1 MKLTKTELT
10 GEIPVFQHDKAYHLA
25 QGGFN
30 LDLTGLVAGAK
41 VSTGSVLGFDEATRV
56 AQVLKTATV
65 VEIAGAAAVA
75 YKVAKGGLF
84 KVGDILGN
92 GGVSKDITAIDTS
105 NASYD
110 LLTVSATIGAAA
122 EGAIL
127 FASAAAVASNAVLAV
142 TPRGLLEM
150 SQVVPTDD
158 YVQVNAVLR
167 CTVYERRIPG
177 VPAAVK
183 TALPNINFSQSF

>member
-10 GEIPVFQHDKAYHLA
+10 GEIPVFQHDKAYHLS

-30 LDLTGLVAGAK
+30 LDLTGLVAGVK
-41 VSTGSVLGFDEATRV
+41 VPAGSVLGFDEATRV

-65 VEIAGAAAVA
+65 VEVAASDAVA

-92 GGVSKDITAIDTS
+92 GGVSKAITAIDTS

-127 FASAAAVASNAVLAV
+127 FASAAAAASNALLAV
-142 TPRGLLEM
+142 TPKGLLEM

-158 YVQVNAVLR
+158 YVYVNVVLR
-167 CTVYERRIPG
+167 GTVYERRIPG
-177 VPAAVK
+177 VPASVK
-183 TALPNINFSQSF
+183 TTLSNIIFSQSF